1 MSAAARSVAAK
12 RRRVPLLVVFAAAF
26 LLAVAAIAALA
37 PLIAPFPYE
46 ETNLLYRLR
55 PPFWLDGALDAHPLG
70 TDKLGRD
77 VLSRLLVAT
86 QVSLALALLGTLIGA
101 VLGIVLGILA
111 AHRGGWVDEVIMAL
125 VDWQA
130 AMPFL
135 IVALA
140 VLAFLGNNFY
150 LFLALMALFG
160 WEVYA
165 RLARGLILAAR
176 EQGYARAVRALGARP
191 IRLYARH
198 ILPNVAG
205 PLVVQL
211 TLNFPQT
218 ILLET
223 SLSFL
228 GLGIQ
233 PPLTSLGQMLGEGRD
248 YLLNAWWLAVLPGAM
263 IFLTTLSISLAGD
276 WLRTRLDPTQRQ

>member
-1 MSAAARSVAAK
+1 MTSISRSRHK
-12 RRRVPLLVVFAAAF
+12 RLGMPLPVLFAAGF
-26 LLAVAAIAALA
+26 LLAVASIAALA
-37 PLIAPFPYE
+37 QVLAPFPYE

-55 PPFWLDGALDAHPLG
+55 PPFWMERAMDAHPLG

-86 QVSLALALLGTLIGA
+86 QVSIALALLGTLIGA
-101 VLGIVLGILA
+101 SLGMLLGILA
-111 AHRGGWVDEVIMAL
+111 AHKGGWVDEAIMAL

-140 VLAFLGNNFY
+140 VLAFFGNNFW

-165 RLARGLILAAR
+165 RLTRGLILSAR
-176 EQGYARAVRALGARP
+176 EQGYALAVRALGAKP
-191 IRLYARH
+191 GRLYARH
-198 ILPNVAG
+198 VLPNVAG
-205 PLVVQL
+205 PLIVQL
-211 TLNFPQT
+211 SLNFPQT

-263 IFLTTLSISLAGD
+263 IFLTTLSMSLIGD
-276 WLRTRLDPTQRQ
+276 WLRTRLDPTQHR

>member
-1 MSAAARSVAAK
+1 MTSISRSRHKRLGMPLPVLIAAG
-12 RRRVPLLVVFAAAF
+12 F
-26 LLAVAAIAALA
+26 LLAVASIAALA
-37 PLIAPFPYE
+37 QVLAPFPYE

-55 PPFWLDGALDAHPLG
+55 PPFWMERAMDAHPLG

-86 QVSLALALLGTLIGA
+86 QVSIALALLGTLIGA
-101 VLGIVLGILA
+101 SLGMLLGILA
-111 AHRGGWVDEVIMAL
+111 AHKGGWVDEAIMAL

-140 VLAFLGNNFY
+140 VLAFFGNNFW

-165 RLARGLILAAR
+165 RLTRGLILSAR
-176 EQGYARAVRALGARP
+176 EQGYALAVRALGAKP
-191 IRLYARH
+191 GRLYARH
-198 ILPNVAG
+198 VLPNVAG
-205 PLVVQL
+205 PLIVQL
-211 TLNFPQT
+211 SLNFPQT

-263 IFLTTLSISLAGD
+263 IFLTTLSMSLIGD
-276 WLRTRLDPTQRQ
+276 WLRTRLDPTQHR

>member
-1 MSAAARSVAAK
+1 MTAIPRPSRRRLGGVPASVLISAA
-12 RRRVPLLVVFAAAF
+12 FF
-26 LLAVAAIAALA
+26 LAVAAIAAIG

-46 ETNLLYRLR
+46 ETNLLSRLH
-55 PPFWLDGALDAHPLG
+55 PPFWLDGALDSHPLG

-101 VLGIVLGILA
+101 VLGVVLGILA
-111 AHRGGWVDEVIMAL
+111 AHKGGWADEFVMAL

-140 VLAFLGNNFY
+140 VLAFFGNNFF

-165 RLARGLILAAR
+165 RLTRGLILAAR
-176 EQGYARAVRALGARP
+176 EQGYAKAVRALGAKP
-191 IRLYARH
+191 GRLYLRH

-205 PLVVQL
+205 PMVVQL

-248 YLLNAWWLAVLPGAM
+248 YLLNAWWLAVLPGGM

-276 WLRTRLDPTQRQ
+276 WLRTRLDPTQRG